1 MNLINDFE
9 NSIINLEI
17 EKAVDICNKIVSSKE
32 VPMDEIFK
40 SISKALDIVGKKYEN
55 NEYFLSEL
63 IMAGEIVKE
72 ILKIIEPFYKKDNKK
87 SIATIVLA
95 TVKGDL
101 HDIGKNIV
109 AMLLQSSNFKVID
122 LGVDVS
128 SKDIVKAVK
137 NNNANILG
145 LSALLTTTI
154 PEFKN
159 VIQELRKE
167 GIRDKVKVIIG
178 GASVNEKVAKDSE
191 VDAWARTAIDGLKI
205 CKQWIGELK

>member
-1 MNLINDFE
+1 MDLINDFE
-9 NSIINLEI
+9 SSIINLEI
-17 EKAVDICNKIVSSKE
+17 EKAIDICKKIISLKE
-32 VPMDEIFK
+32 VSMDEIFK
-40 SISKALDIVGKKYEN
+40 TISKALDIVGKKYEN

-72 ILKIIEPFYKKDNKK
+72 ILKIIEPFYKKDEEKA
-87 SIATIVLA
+87 IATVVLA

-109 AMLLQSSNFKVID
+109 AMLLNSSNFKVID

-137 NNNANILG
+137 DNNANILG

-159 VIQELRKE
+159 VIQELKKE
-167 GIRDKVKVIIG
+167 RIRDKVKVIIG
-178 GASVNEKVAKDSE
+178 GAAVNDKVAKDSE
-191 VDAWARTAIDGLKI
+191 VDAWARNAIDGLRI
-205 CKQWIGELK
+205 CKQWVGGS

>member
-1 MNLINDFE
+1 MNLINEFE

-17 EKAVDICNKIVSSKE
+17 EKAIDICKKIVSSKE
-32 VPMDEIFK
+32 VSMDEIFK
-40 SISKALDIVGKKYEN
+40 TISKALDIVGKKYEN

-72 ILKIIEPFYKKDNKK
+72 ILKIIEPFYKKDEEKN
-87 SIATIVLA
+87 IATVVLA

-109 AMLLQSSNFKVID
+109 AMLLNSSNFKVID

-137 NNNANILG
+137 DNNAKILG

-159 VIQELRKE
+159 VIQELKKE
-167 GIRDKVKVIIG
+167 RIRDKVKVIIG
-178 GASVNEKVAKDSE
+178 GAAVNDKVAKDSE
-191 VDAWARTAIDGLKI
+191 VDAWARNAIDGLRI
-205 CKQWIGELK
+205 CKQWVGGS

>member
-1 MNLINDFE
+1 MNLINEFE

-17 EKAVDICNKIVSSKE
+17 EKAIDICKKIVYSKE
-32 VPMDEIFK
+32 VSMDEIFK
-40 SISKALDIVGKKYEN
+40 TISKALDIVGKKYEN

-72 ILKIIEPFYKKDNKK
+72 ILKIIEPFYKKDEEKA
-87 SIATIVLA
+87 IATVVLA

-109 AMLLQSSNFKVID
+109 AMLLNSSNFKVID

-137 NNNANILG
+137 DNNAKILG

-159 VIQELRKE
+159 VIQELKKE
-167 GIRDKVKVIIG
+167 RIRDKVKVIIG
-178 GASVNEKVAKDSE
+178 GAAVNDKVAKDSE
-191 VDAWARTAIDGLKI
+191 VDAWARNAIDGLRI
-205 CKQWIGELK
+205 CKQWVGGS

>member
-1 MNLINDFE
+1 MIYIKFNGKRILYTGD
-9 NSIINLEI
+9 INLT
-17 EKAVDICNKIVSSKE
+17 N
-32 VPMDEIFK
+32 
-40 SISKALDIVGKKYEN
+40 
-55 NEYFLSEL
+55 
-63 IMAGEIVKE
+63 
-72 ILKIIEPFYKKDNKK
+72 
-87 SIATIVLA
+87 TR
-95 TVKGDL
+95 TVRGAQL
-101 HDIGKNIV
+101 
-109 AMLLQSSNFKVID
+109 D

-159 VIQELRKE
+159 VIQELKKE

-205 CKQWIGELK
+205 CKKWIGE

>member
-1 MNLINDFE
+1 
-9 NSIINLEI
+9 
-17 EKAVDICNKIVSSKE
+17 
-32 VPMDEIFK
+32 
-40 SISKALDIVGKKYEN
+40 
-55 NEYFLSEL
+55 
-63 IMAGEIVKE
+63 MAGEIVKE

-87 SIATIVLA
+87 SIATVVLA

-159 VIQELRKE
+159 VVQELKKE